1 MNKVVYTTGSRYNV
15 RGLTFGE
22 LVKIGSANTE
32 SREIRNVM
40 VDILS
45 QCFVDPKLRRNQIS
59 VLDDQTLNTL
69 VNEVL
74 EVTRSNLDNMGF
86 IPPHMDKGSLRDM
99 IT

>member
-1 MNKVVYTTGSRYNV
+1 MKKVVYTTGSRYTV
-15 RGLTFGE
+15 RGLTFEE
-22 LVKIGSANTE
+22 LVKIDSANTE
-32 SREIRNVM
+32 SREIRDVM
-40 VDILS
+40 VDILP

-86 IPPHMDKGSLRDM
+86 IPTLLTKVPQE
-99 IT
+99 I